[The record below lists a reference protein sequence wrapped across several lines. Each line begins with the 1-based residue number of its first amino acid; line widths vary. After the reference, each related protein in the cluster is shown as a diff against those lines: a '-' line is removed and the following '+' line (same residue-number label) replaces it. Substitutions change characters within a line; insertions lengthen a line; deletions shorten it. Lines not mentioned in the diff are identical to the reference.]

1 MSVSKARLSVYFEGP
16 FWVGLYRREDGD
28 GCRVCKVTFGAEPR
42 DQEVLDYLQR
52 HWRELSFS
60 PLAEGEREPDR
71 SPNPKRARREARRA
85 VRPTGAGTWAQQP
98 DAQKTQPREGGMGVG
113 AKPRP
118 TQKRGKKKRSREK
131 KKKR

>member
-85 VRPTGAGTWAQQP
+85 VRPTGAGTWAQQ
-98 DAQKTQPREGGMGVG
+98 AIQLQREQMKTQRKADSRARRE
-113 AKPRP
+113 AEQER
-118 TQKRGKKKRSREK
+118 
-131 KKKR
+131 